1 MITKNDLK
9 FRLAEFEELKLIAEM
24 DSKVNLTSW
33 NEIQYLSCF
42 NDESQ
47 YLYVLEIKDI
57 GIIGAIAFS
66 IAMMEADILQIW
78 VKRDY
83 QNQGYGKII
92 LKHTLNLLEKSLIKS
107 VFLEV
112 RENNR
117 SAIIFYTKFKFELI
131 GTRKNYY
138 KVGNDYFDALLMR
151 LELNNDK

>member
-1 MITKNDLK
+1 MIKKNALK
-9 FRLAEFEELKLIAEM
+9 FRLAEFEELELIAEM

-33 NEIQYLSCF
+33 NQIQYLSCF

-66 IAMMEADILQIW
+66 IVMMEADILQIW

-92 LKHTLNLLEKSLIKS
+92 LKHILNLLEKRLIKS

-112 RENNR
+112 RENNK
-117 SAIIFYTKFKFELI
+117 SAIIFYTKFGFQLI

-151 LELNNDK
+151 LELNNEK

>member
-1 MITKNDLK
+1 MIKKNALK
-9 FRLAEFEELKLIAEM
+9 FRLAEFEELELIAEM

-33 NEIQYLSCF
+33 NQIQYLSCF

-66 IAMMEADILQIW
+66 IVMMEADILQIW

-92 LKHTLNLLEKSLIKS
+92 LKHILNLLEKRLIKS

-112 RENNR
+112 RENNKN
-117 SAIIFYTKFKFELI
+117 AIIFYTKFGFQLI

-151 LELNNDK
+151 LELNNEK